1 VLFVGKIENHLRQA
15 QGVPGRSFL
24 KIISLSMILKFVQ
37 MEEVLSTE
45 ACMTSIVD
53 NLPSLTGVSDSQSN
67 YALNMFLVY
76 L

>member
-1 VLFVGKIENHLRQA
+1 MPRKFFFN
-15 QGVPGRSFL
+15 
-24 KIISLSMILKFVQ
+24 MILKFVQ
-37 MEEVLSTE
+37 MEEALSTE

-53 NLPSLTGVSDSQSN
+53 NLSSLTDVSDSQSN

>member
-1 VLFVGKIENHLRQA
+1 MWVKLKIIKDRRKVYPEDA
-15 QGVPGRSFL
+15 FL
-24 KIISLSMILKFVQ
+24 IIISLSMILKFVQ

-45 ACMTSIVD
+45 TCMTSIVD
-53 NLPSLTGVSDSQSN
+53 NLPSLTDVSDSQSN